1 MTGPR
6 PHSRSAARLGFVP
19 DPWSP
24 EPTLV
29 TVALLQSHFPSL
41 RVEIAV
47 YPIFYEQVSK
57 EASRMCVIKP
67 ANSKI
72 QLLLRNLVLA
82 SHPPAWL

>member
-1 MTGPR
+1 MTCPGS
-6 PHSRSAARLGFVP
+6 HSRSAAKPEFTR
-19 DPWSP
+19 DPLFS
-24 EPTLV
+24 EPTLLTV
-29 TVALLQSHFPSL
+29 TLLQSPFPSP

-47 YPIFYEQVSK
+47 YPVFYEQVSN